1 MAESE
6 NKKKYEYE
14 YYGIWS
20 STSKSWVFGIYAPTK
35 ELAYEA
41 LFKRIGKDAYK
52 WRFTAKLIPKEELPT
67 FMKNKHR
74 RRPIESSTTVEE
86 K

>member
-1 MAESE
+1 ME
-6 NKKKYEYE
+6 NQEEKKMYDYT

-20 STSKSWVFGIYAPTK
+20 STSNNWVFGIYAPTK

-52 WRFTAKLIPKEELPT
+52 WRFSAKRIPKEELPN
-67 FMKNKHR
+67 FLIHK
-74 RRPIESSTTVEE
+74 RRPKQTEQEE